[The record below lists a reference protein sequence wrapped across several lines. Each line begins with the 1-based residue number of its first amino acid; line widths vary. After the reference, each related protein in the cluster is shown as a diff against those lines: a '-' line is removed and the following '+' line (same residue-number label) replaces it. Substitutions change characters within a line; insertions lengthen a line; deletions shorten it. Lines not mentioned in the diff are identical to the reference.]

1 MFELEMDL
9 SGKLKR
15 TIAAKADAIGY
26 LYRKENKTI
35 INFNGGGDAI
45 IEARS
50 EHLSN
55 REFVLAGKTPDGFAH
70 YWDKVF
76 INE

>member
-15 TIAAKADAIGY
+15 VMAAKADAIGY
-26 LYRKENKTI
+26 LYRKDNQTFL
-35 INFNGGGDAI
+35 NFNGGGDTI

-50 EHLSN
+50 PHLTN
-55 REFVLAGKTPDGFAH
+55 KEFLLVEKSEKGFTNN
-70 YWDKVF
+70 WSQIF
-76 INE
+76 I